1 MRVLRITGS
10 TTIGAS
16 ATTLTWGRDNGAS
29 YLDLDPHRVRQVVL
43 RLAVATANLTSL
55 KIYAKAHASDSK
67 WIPLATAAAD
77 YTGGA
82 NIYVK
87 DSRVYNDG
95 DDSYVDAAAYTTN
108 ADDYA
113 VLVLVNP
120 GYVQL
125 KITAEGS
132 GAVVSAYAAGF
143 DSDVDLSTPHL
154 TIHATVNNDVGL
166 LDTTETEINPAK
178 EDGNLASILTS
189 VQLIDDAVAAE
200 DAALGKG
207 ILLQGDDGTDR
218 HNVAVNTSGHVLVAL
233 QSFSPGAG
241 ATDLG
246 KAEDA
251 AHTSGDV
258 GVMSLTVRTDEV
270 AALAGATGDY
280 QPLITDASGQLY
292 VVEASGVSIAS
303 DATTIATATSNID
316 TNTGT
321 LAGTVDGSEVQVDV
335 AGALPAG
342 NNNIGNVDIVTG
354 PTGASALAV
363 QGTVAAG
370 SGAANNPVLL
380 GAHGVSEVPAAVDT
394 GDVAK
399 VTSDLHGRIIN
410 APYAPPEDYFR
421 YSTGLAELTDTT
433 EMEVVAKAA
442 GLRAYVTHFSAINA
456 HANTDTAVVL
466 EDEDNNALAVIWCE
480 AAGGGAS
487 LTFDPPLRVATV
499 NKDVDVHCET
509 TGTATYVNV
518 SGFLAP

>member
-166 LDTTETEINPAK
+166 LDSSEAEINPA
-178 EDGNLASILTS
+178 TS
-189 VQLIDDAVAAE
+189 DAQ
-200 DAALGKG
+200 AALLTEIGSG
-207 ILLQGDDGTDR
+207 TPGTGNASADSDG
-218 HNVAVNTSGHVLVAL
+218 AVREQLKYTNDKL
-233 QSFSPGAG
+233 
-241 ATDLG
+241 
-246 KAEDA
+246 DA
-251 AHTSGDV
+251 
-258 GVMSLTVRTDEV
+258 
-270 AALAGATGDY
+270 
-280 QPLITDASGQLY
+280 
-292 VVEASGVSIAS
+292 IAS
-303 DATTIATATSNID
+303 DLAALNDGATAVVPVKGSKAVTA
-316 TNTGT
+316 
-321 LAGTVDGSEVQVDV
+321 AGTSEPLVAAQTFASYVAVQAKKAGAANVGVVYLKWDSSSGDLSSDHFAALSGNDYWSKTARLGEKFDLNKLYVDV
-335 AGALPAG
+335 ANSADGLVFEYDPA
-342 NNNIGNVDIVTG
+342 
-354 PTGASALAV
+354 
-363 QGTVAAG
+363 Q
-370 SGAANNPVLL
+370 
-380 GAHGVSEVPAAVDT
+380 
-394 GDVAK
+394 
-399 VTSDLHGRIIN
+399 
-410 APYAPPEDYFR
+410 
-421 YSTGLAELTDTT
+421 
-433 EMEVVAKAA
+433 
-442 GLRAYVTHFSAINA
+442 
-456 HANTDTAVVL
+456 
-466 EDEDNNALAVIWCE
+466 
-480 AAGGGAS
+480 
-487 LTFDPPLRVATV
+487 
-499 NKDVDVHCET
+499 
-509 TGTATYVNV
+509 
-518 SGFLAP
+518 